1 MNIVIRADFRMLSL
15 AANYNWGLIL
25 DQHERIL
32 MAIKDRNSVLAEK
45 VMEEHLKKLTFE
57 QDTLKNE
64 YISYFR

>member
-1 MNIVIRADFRMLSL
+1 MLSL